1 MADEPVLRTAS
12 LQIVEEMRESYM
24 TYAMSVIT
32 ARALPDVRDGLKPS
46 QRRILVAMN
55 DLNLGPQSK
64 YKKCAKIAG
73 DTSGNYH
80 PHGEAV
86 VYPTLV
92 RMAQDFNMRVPL
104 ILGQGNFGSIDGDPP
119 AAMRYTE
126 ARLTLAAS
134 QLLEDLDKE
143 TVDFATNYDESREE
157 PTVLPGLFPNLL
169 VNGSQGIAV
178 GMASSMP
185 PHNVTEVCD
194 ALIALIDNPA
204 ITLEELLEII
214 PGPDFP
220 TGGIICGRS
229 GILEAYRT
237 GRGRVTVRGKAHF
250 EEKKRGRTDIVITE
264 IPFQVNK
271 TTLIEKI
278 ADMVKEG
285 RIKGIH
291 DISDHSDKDGM
302 SIVVSLKKGEN
313 EEVILN
319 QLYKFSMLQDTF
331 SIINIALV
339 DRRPCTLPLKS
350 LLEYYVQHRIEVI
363 RRRTAFLLDKAE
375 KRLHIVEGL
384 LIALDHIDAV
394 IETIRSSPDVP
405 TAQTR
410 LMERF
415 SLSEVQADAILRMQ
429 LQRLTG
435 LERAKLEDEAQ
446 KLHDEI
452 EYYKSILASEKM
464 VFDIIKEDLLRVK
477 GLFKSKR
484 RTEIGE
490 PIDGIETADLIADEE
505 MTVTFS
511 REGYVKR
518 LPLDT
523 YKSQKRGGK
532 GIIAADSREGDY
544 IERLFIASTH
554 DFLLILTNLGKLH
567 WLKVYE
573 VPLLTRQSKGRAIVN
588 LLHLQDKEK
597 IKSVLPVRDFS
608 KGDLVMATAS
618 GMIKKTQLSAFSR
631 QKKGGIIAVDLKDG
645 DNLIGAKVAR
655 PDDDI
660 MLGTDNG
667 ISIRFSASQV
677 RAMGRTAR
685 GVRGI
690 SLRKGD
696 RVCDMV
702 IVKEDR
708 TILTVC
714 ENGYGKRTKRDEY
727 RTQSRGGKGIINIK
741 TTERNGKVVAMKA
754 VRTDDELMLI
764 TQQGKLVRI
773 SVKSISVVG
782 RATQGVRVM
791 GLNKGDKLIAITR
804 VLKENDDDNKVAE
817 NIADE
822 NIADENIADNDTPPE
837 VGPEAG
843 E

>member
-46 QRRILVAMN
+46 QRRVLVAMN

-92 RMAQDFNMRVPL
+92 RMAQEFNMRVPL
-104 ILGQGNFGSIDGDPP
+104 IQGQGNFGSIDGDPP

-134 QLLEDLDKE
+134 QMLEDLEKE
-143 TVDFATNYDESREE
+143 TVDLAPNYDESREE

-185 PHNVTEVCD
+185 PHNVLEVCD

-204 ITLEELLEII
+204 ITLEELLQII

-278 ADMVKEG
+278 ADMEG

-339 DRRPCTLPLKS
+339 NGKPCTLPLKS
-350 LLEYYVQHRIEVI
+350 LLEYYVKHRIDVI

-394 IETIRSSPDVP
+394 IETIRSSADVP
-405 TAQTR
+405 TAQHR

-435 LERAKLEDEAQ
+435 LERTKLEDEAQ
-446 KLHDEI
+446 KLRDEI
-452 EYYKSILASEKM
+452 EYYKSILASEQM
-464 VFDIIKEDLLRVK
+464 VLDIIKEDLDRVK
-477 GLFKSKR
+477 GHFKSKR

-490 PIDGIETADLIADEE
+490 PVDGIETADLIADEE

-518 LPLDT
+518 LPSDT
-523 YKSQKRGGK
+523 YKRQKRGGK
-532 GIIAADSREGDY
+532 GIIAADSRKGDY

-554 DFLLILTNLGKLH
+554 DYLLILTNLGKLH

-597 IKSVLPVRDFS
+597 IKSVVPVRDFN

-618 GMIKKTQLSAFSR
+618 GVIKKTKLSAFSR
-631 QKKGGIIAVDLKDG
+631 PKKGGIIAVALKKG

-660 MLGTDNG
+660 MLGTENG

-690 SLRKGD
+690 SLREGD

-702 IVKEDR
+702 IVKPDR

-714 ENGYGKRTKRDEY
+714 ENGYGKRTKRGEY

-741 TTERNGKVVAMKA
+741 TTARNGSVVAMKA
-754 VRTDDELMLI
+754 VRADDELMLI

-773 SVKSISVVG
+773 TVKSISVVG

-804 VLKENDDDNKVAE
+804 VVK
-817 NIADE
+817 
-822 NIADENIADNDTPPE
+822 DNDNNQTPPE
-837 VGPEAG
+837 VGPTEG
-843 E
+843 D

>member
-1 MADEPVLRTAS
+1 MADEPVLRIAS

-46 QRRILVAMN
+46 QRRVLVAMN

-92 RMAQDFNMRVPL
+92 RMAQEFNMRVPL
-104 ILGQGNFGSIDGDPP
+104 IQGQGNFGSIDGDPP

-134 QLLEDLDKE
+134 HMLEDLEKD
-143 TVDFATNYDESREE
+143 TVDLATNYDESREE
-157 PTVLPGLFPNLL
+157 PTVLPGLFPSLL

-185 PHNVTEVCD
+185 PHNAIEICD
-194 ALIALIDNPA
+194 GLIALIDNPA
-204 ITLEELLEII
+204 ITLEELFQII

-250 EEKKRGRTDIVITE
+250 EEKKRGRIDIVITE

-285 RIKGIH
+285 RINGIH

-339 DRRPCTLPLKS
+339 NRRPCTLPLKS
-350 LLEYYVQHRIEVI
+350 LLEYYVKHRIDVI

-405 TAQTR
+405 EAQTR

-446 KLHDEI
+446 KLRDEI
-452 EYYKSILASEKM
+452 EYYKSILASEEM

-477 GLFKSKR
+477 GHFKSKR

-597 IKSVLPVRDFS
+597 IKSVVPVRDFS
-608 KGDLVMATAS
+608 KGDLVMSTAS
-618 GMIKKTQLSAFSR
+618 GVIKKTKLSAFSR
-631 QKKGGIIAVDLKDG
+631 QKKGGIIAVALKDG

-660 MLGTDNG
+660 MLGTEKG
-667 ISIRFSASQV
+667 ISIRFPAGQV

-714 ENGYGKRTKRDEY
+714 ENGYGKRTKRGEY

-741 TTERNGKVVAMKA
+741 TTKRNGKVVAMKA
-754 VRTDDELMLI
+754 VRADDELMLI

-773 SVKSISVVG
+773 SVKSISTVG

-804 VLKENDDDNKVAE
+804 VVKENDDNNKVVEDNK
-817 NIADE
+817 
-822 NIADENIADNDTPPE
+822 NDTPPE
-837 VGPEAG
+837 VGPKAG